1 MALPANTLIEGFR
14 VSILWLGPELFW
26 ADDQGLGAVNKW
38 MMVTILGGWPQV
50 PPNKRILVWGD
61 HP

>member
-1 MALPANTLIEGFR
+1 MALPANTLTEGFR

-26 ADDQGLGAVNKW
+26 ADDQGLGAADKW

-50 PPNKRILVWGD
+50 PPNKR
-61 HP
+61 H